1 MIEAQKNLDN
11 NLKEVV
17 KDLETKSV
25 ESLERERLNQEIKEL
40 KEKAR
45 QIKNSTSS
53 PKEIEEINSQ
63 IEKLLSKIQ
72 SL

>member
-45 QIKNSTSS
+45 QIKNSISS